1 MEEVNVVS
9 LEDVVANGLDLQNN
23 MKPEDKGYDQ
33 ITRANDMLLKH
44 QEEFIKLDD
53 DRDIADR
60 KLKLEEDKL
69 AHEREKLEF
78 EREKAKLE
86 DEAKARDAEIQ
97 KVTNKVTLIGALT
110 TTALGVGKIAADIW
124 LMNKVGKFEE
134 KGVWRSTASRL
145 AINKFGKK

>member
-1 MEEVNVVS
+1 MEENIVS
-9 LEDVVANGLDLQNN
+9 LEDVVANGLDLQDN

-44 QEEFIKLDD
+44 QEEFIKIDNDKDL
-53 DRDIADR
+53 ADK
-60 KLKLEEDKL
+60 KLKLEEEKL
-69 AHEREKLEF
+69 AHEKEKLEF

-86 DEAKARDAEIQ
+86 DEAKARDAKIQ
-97 KVTNKVTLIGALT
+97 EVTNKVTLVGVVT
-110 TTALGVGKIAADIW
+110 TTALGVGKIVADIW

-145 AINKFGKK
+145 AMNKFGKK